1 VTRVGILVAMAVE
14 CRSLTPGRVPM
25 GGCLE
30 LDGGCLVG
38 LSGAGPEAAGRCSA
52 ALVEAGATSLVSWG
66 CAAALAA
73 GLNPGD
79 LILPDRIRCTD
90 GTLLDTDRGWRQRLG
105 SKLDGRMPVFSG
117 LLAESDRIV
126 ARENEKRALFAA
138 TGAIALDMESAAAAR
153 AAQRFCI
160 PFIAIRSII
169 DPVDVSIPPSIH
181 NAFDENGA
189 LHVPKMLFHAL
200 LRPADFLGVIR
211 LGRHF
216 GAAMQTLRL
225 AAAIGRDT
233 HFAIA

>member
-1 VTRVGILVAMAVE
+1 
-14 CRSLTPGRVPM
+14 M

-30 LDGGCLVG
+30 LDGGCLIG
-38 LSGAGPEAAGRCSA
+38 LSGAGPKAAGRCSA

-79 LILPDRIRCTD
+79 LILPERIVCSD
-90 GTLLDTDRGWRQRLG
+90 GTLLDTDEGWRKRLG
-105 SKLDGRMPVFSG
+105 SKLDGRMPVYSG
-117 LLAESDRIV
+117 LLAESDRII
-126 ARENEKRALFAA
+126 AGEDEKRAIFAA

-153 AAQRFCI
+153 AAQRFCL
-160 PFIAIRSII
+160 PFLAIRSII
-169 DPVDVSIPPSIH
+169 DPVDVTIPPSIH
-181 NAFDENGA
+181 NAFDENGV

-200 LRPADFLGVIR
+200 LRPADFIGVIR

-225 AAAIGRDT
+225 AAAIGRAT
-233 HFAIA
+233 NFALA